1 MRIIRMVM
9 ARLFLLIP
17 TLLGLVTIMFFLTYC
32 LPADPVSVAAGP
44 LATLEQKAKIR
55 KLYGFD
61 RPIYVQYIHYVK
73 GIVLAGD
80 FGQSLYTHRQ
90 ISHDIIQRLPAT
102 LELSLC
108 SLCMGALLGIVL
120 GVYSAIHKNSIVDNL
135 IRGIT
140 IAGISLASF
149 WVAIELQLTFSSA
162 LDILPLVGRIDRD
175 LESLRHITGFY
186 LIDSILMLN
195 FQALLSALSHLV
207 LPGIALAL
215 VPLGTIARF
224 ARAGMIGVMERT
236 YIQYERAMGVTQ
248 RLVIWKYAL
257 KNALVGTMAQ
267 IGLLFGYVLASTFVI
282 EKIFR
287 WPGIGAYALDSI
299 LFLDYKA
306 VFAVSLWAGVVY
318 SIGGLLGDIGLILI
332 DPREV
337 TE

>member
-1 MRIIRMVM
+1 M
-9 ARLFLLIP
+9 
-17 TLLGLVTIMFFLTYC
+17 
-32 LPADPVSVAAGP
+32 
-44 LATLEQKAKIR
+44 
-55 KLYGFD
+55 
-61 RPIYVQYIHYVK
+61 
-73 GIVLAGD
+73 
-80 FGQSLYTHRQ
+80 
-90 ISHDIIQRLPAT
+90 
-102 LELSLC
+102 
-108 SLCMGALLGIVL
+108 
-120 GVYSAIHKNSIVDNL
+120 
-135 IRGIT
+135 
-140 IAGISLASF
+140 
-149 WVAIELQLTFSSA
+149 
-162 LDILPLVGRIDRD
+162 
-175 LESLRHITGFY
+175 
-186 LIDSILMLN
+186 
-195 FQALLSALSHLV
+195 